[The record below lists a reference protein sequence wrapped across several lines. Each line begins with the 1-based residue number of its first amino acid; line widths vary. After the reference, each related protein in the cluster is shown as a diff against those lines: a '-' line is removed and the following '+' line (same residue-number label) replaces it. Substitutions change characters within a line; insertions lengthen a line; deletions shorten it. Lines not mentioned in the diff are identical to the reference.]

1 MSSEA
6 RVGKRKRM
14 SWLALLGA
22 GVMVIAIGP
31 CPSLQFPPYNTE
43 SIWGVAIARGE
54 EVPPARQIDADVAS
68 MPDKTPCFT
77 D

>member
-6 RVGKRKRM
+6 RVERRKRV

-22 GVMVIAIGP
+22 GVMAIGP
-31 CPSLQFPPYNTE
+31 CSALQFPPFNTE

-54 EVPPARQIDADVAS
+54 EVPAARQIDADVAF